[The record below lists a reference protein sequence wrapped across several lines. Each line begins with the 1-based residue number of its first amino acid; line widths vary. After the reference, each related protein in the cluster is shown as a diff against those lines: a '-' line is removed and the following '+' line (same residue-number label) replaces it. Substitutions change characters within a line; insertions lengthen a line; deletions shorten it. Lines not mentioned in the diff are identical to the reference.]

1 MMLMQEYNA
10 FQENGRV
17 EIEPEG
23 VVQAKAAILGDDENI
38 IHSFL
43 SNFGEIT
50 NDPTHY
56 IESKDIQKWL
66 KDEKYKVSATKFGLE
81 MNKYLKTNKRGCC
94 DQVCNKPKKIRNK
107 SVQVWVGLQKYSDT
121 LEEESIMLRPQSKV

>member
-1 MMLMQEYNA
+1 MQAYTA
-10 FQENGRV
+10 FQENSRV

-38 IHSFL
+38 IHSFI

-50 NDPTHY
+50 NNPAHY

-66 KDEKYKVSATKFGLE
+66 KDGDYKVSATKFGLE
-81 MNKYLKTNKRGCC
+81 MNKYLKMNKRECC
-94 DQVCNKPKKIRNK
+94 DQVCNKPKKIKNK
-107 SVQVWVGLQKYSDT
+107 SVQVWVGLQKYSET
-121 LEEESIMLRPQSKV
+121 LEESLLSLQSKV